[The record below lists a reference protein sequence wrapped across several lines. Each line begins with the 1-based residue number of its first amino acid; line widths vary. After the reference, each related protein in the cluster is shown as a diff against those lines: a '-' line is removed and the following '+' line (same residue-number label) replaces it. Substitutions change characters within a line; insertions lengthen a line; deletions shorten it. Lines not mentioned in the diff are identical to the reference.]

1 MKINTRD
8 RKIKLCDNII
18 LIMEKYIQNKRN
30 LCEAGGII
38 IGRENLNNDNLII
51 EYITEP
57 MPKDKRTRY
66 GYIRKDSGHV
76 DYYNRLYNEHK
87 KIYKYVGEWHT
98 HPEDYP
104 NYSLKD
110 KKNWERIGKQIPNQ
124 SQYHIIVGI
133 KSISIWE
140 YEFQL
145 NTISKICNIE
155 WEELNEQNKKNY

>member
-57 MPKDKRTRY
+57 MPKDKRT
-66 GYIRKDSGHV
+66 
-76 DYYNRLYNEHK
+76 
-87 KIYKYVGEWHT
+87 
-98 HPEDYP
+98 EDYITG
-104 NYSLKD
+104 
-110 KKNWERIGKQIPNQ
+110 RFG
-124 SQYHIIVGI
+124 
-133 KSISIWE
+133 
-140 YEFQL
+140 
-145 NTISKICNIE
+145 
-155 WEELNEQNKKNY
+155 